1 MTNMHS
7 DENIKNRL
15 DRSLRIVEPPPSRVD
30 AVIARGRRLR
40 LRSRAGRGTLAL
52 VAIAAVAG
60 PLTLLYPLG
69 DHPED
74 RTGLEPGRLVV
85 ETQLRLDPG
94 ITDVAV
100 GAEGVWVTGGGGV
113 TRIDPATNQV
123 LAQIPVSGAGD
134 RSRIAIGEGSVWVTA
149 PELRDDGSRGNLVR
163 IDPAT
168 NEIEE
173 TFHIGGPITG
183 VGIGGGS
190 VWVTIPGIG
199 PGHLLAIDPATG
211 EVLHR
216 LRVGESPGSPV
227 YGYGFMWVDS
237 TDSLTK
243 VDPVT
248 GSVIDEL
255 PGPNVESSG
264 DGSLW
269 GVDDDSVIRFDP
281 DAGTIEA
288 TVAIPRAAAVSM
300 EGGTVWVLVFP
311 RSSDPALFYP
321 VRGTAAVERID
332 PATNELVGEPL
343 PLDDLQPIGIS
354 ADGDRLWVADF
365 NSGSLTRIV
374 IRPG

>member
-1 MTNMHS
+1 
-7 DENIKNRL
+7 
-15 DRSLRIVEPPPSRVD
+15 
-30 AVIARGRRLR
+30 
-40 LRSRAGRGTLAL
+40 LAL

-60 PLTLLYPLG
+60 PLTLLSPLG

-74 RTGLEPGRLVV
+74 GTGLEPGRLVV

-123 LAQIPVSGAGD
+123 LAQIPVSGTGD
-134 RSRIAIGEGSVWVTA
+134 RSRLAIGEGSVWVTA
-149 PELRDDGSRGNLVR
+149 PELRDDGSIGNLVR

-168 NEIEE
+168 NEIEA

-183 VGIGGGS
+183 LGIGGGS

-288 TVAIPRAAAVSM
+288 TVAIPRAAAVSV

-332 PATNELVGEPL
+332 PATNELIGEPL

-365 NSGSLTRIV
+365 DSGSLTRIA
-374 IRPG
+374 IGPG